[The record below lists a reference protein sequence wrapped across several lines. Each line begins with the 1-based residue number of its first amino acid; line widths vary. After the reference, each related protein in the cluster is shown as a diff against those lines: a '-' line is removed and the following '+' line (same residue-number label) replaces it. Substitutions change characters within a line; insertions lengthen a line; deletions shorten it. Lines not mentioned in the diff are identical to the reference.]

1 MFDAFYVLLMW
12 KKIYAIAVFFDGISI
27 SRRNSGRHCRTYN
40 KTIFFRRIICT
51 MGKMP
56 DGSDE
61 NAYFIRSSETF

>member
-1 MFDAFYVLLMW
+1 MRELFFSMESVLRE
-12 KKIYAIAVFFDGISI
+12 GIMENIVEHTS
-27 SRRNSGRHCRTYN
+27 

-61 NAYFIRSSETF
+61 NAYFIRSSEAF